1 MGDKG
6 ISRVGG
12 MIEGRAWGGGNNLRS
27 TLMGRDRI
35 KRENRSNGEQDRM
48 EGNIV
53 SLIQHDYYG
62 SHLQNYT
69 DLAYIELLAFQREGV
84 GREGGREVGSQS
96 FRNNCRILFLLLG
109 NKKYR

>member
-1 MGDKG
+1 M
-6 ISRVGG
+6 
-12 MIEGRAWGGGNNLRS
+12 EGRAQGGGCNLRS

-35 KRENRSNGEQDRM
+35 KRENRSNGGQDRM

-62 SHLQNYT
+62 SHLQNYI
-69 DLAYIELLAFQREGV
+69 DLAYIESLAFQREGV
-84 GREGGREVGSQS
+84 GREGGKEVGTQS
-96 FRNNCRILFLLLG
+96 VRINCRVMFLPLG

>member
-1 MGDKG
+1 M
-6 ISRVGG
+6 
-12 MIEGRAWGGGNNLRS
+12 MEGRAWGGGSNLRS

-35 KRENRSNGEQDRM
+35 KRENRSNGGQDRM

-69 DLAYIELLAFQREGV
+69 DLAYIEFQKEQV
-84 GREGGREVGSQS
+84 GREGGKEVGTQS
-96 FRNNCRILFLLLG
+96 FRNNCRVLFLLLG

>member
-1 MGDKG
+1 M
-6 ISRVGG
+6 
-12 MIEGRAWGGGNNLRS
+12 MEGRAMGGGSNLKS
-27 TLMGRDRI
+27 TLLGRDRI
-35 KRENRSNGEQDRM
+35 KRENRSNGGQDRM

-69 DLAYIELLAFQREGV
+69 DLAYVELLAFQREGV
-84 GREGGREVGSQS
+84 GREGGRKVGTQS
-96 FRNNCRILFLLLG
+96 FRNNCQVLFLPLG

>member
-12 MIEGRAWGGGNNLRS
+12 MIEGRAWGGGCNMRS
-27 TLMGRDRI
+27 TSWGGIDS
-35 KRENRSNGEQDRM
+35 KENRSNGGQDRI

-53 SLIQHDYYG
+53 SLIQHKYYG
-62 SHLQNYT
+62 SHLQNYR
-69 DLAYIELLAFQREGV
+69 DLSYIELLALQREGV
-84 GREGGREVGSQS
+84 EREGGKEVGTQS
-96 FRNNCRILFLLLG
+96 VRINCQIMFLPLR